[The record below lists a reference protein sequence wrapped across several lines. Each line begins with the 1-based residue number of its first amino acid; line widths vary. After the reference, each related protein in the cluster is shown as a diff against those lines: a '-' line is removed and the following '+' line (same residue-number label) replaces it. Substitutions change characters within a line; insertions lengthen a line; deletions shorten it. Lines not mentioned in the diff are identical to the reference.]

1 MRTALALLVLA
12 TAPSVLGCNHETPPA
27 STAAVAPPVTAAPAP
42 AEAKP
47 PAETAVT
54 KETAKENGLKP
65 DAQMQ
70 AVLDMLGTLGGKPLE
85 TLTAAEARKQ
95 PTPADAVKK
104 LLEKQGKKA
113 PMPTDLKVED
123 KTVQGA
129 TGKIPAR
136 FYTPTSVK
144 GPLPVLVYFHGGG
157 FVIADKDV
165 YDSAPRTLASAV
177 GCVVVSVDYRRAPEN
192 KFPAAHDDAFA
203 AYQWVVKNAAS
214 IGGDPKKIAIAG
226 ESAGGNLAASVS
238 IAARDKG
245 VQMPLHQL
253 LVYPIA
259 GDDMNTE
266 SYKDSENAKP
276 LNKVMMGW
284 FADQYFKAKTDAKD
298 PRVNILG
305 AKLQGLPKTTVILA
319 RIDPLRSDG
328 ELLTAKLREAGV
340 TVEQKTFEGVTHEF
354 FGMGAVV
361 DKAGQAVDMA
371 GKNLKMA
378 FGS

>member
-1 MRTALALLVLA
+1 MRTALALVVVLA
-12 TAPSVLGCNHETPPA
+12 ALGCKHETPP
-27 STAAVAPPVTAAPAP
+27 SNTAAVEPPVTAAPAP

-47 PAETAVT
+47 PVETA
-54 KETAKENGLKP
+54 TAKEDGLKP

-70 AVLDMLGTLGGKPLE
+70 AVLDMLGSLGGKPME

-104 LLEKQGKKA
+104 LLEKQGKKPA
-113 PMPTDLKVED
+113 MPGDLKVED

-129 TGKIPAR
+129 AGKIPAR
-136 FYTPTSVK
+136 FYTPTSAK
-144 GPLPVLVYFHGGG
+144 GSLPVLVYFHGGG

-214 IGGDPKKIAIAG
+214 IGGDPKKIAVAG

-238 IAARDKG
+238 LAARDKG
-245 VQMPLHQL
+245 VQLPIHQL

-276 LNKVMMGW
+276 LNKVMMAW

-305 AKLQGLPKTTVILA
+305 AKLKGLPPTTIILA

-328 ELLTAKLREAGV
+328 ELLAAKLREAGV

-361 DKAGQAVDMA
+361 DKAAEAVDMG
-371 GKNLKMA
+371 GKNLKKA
-378 FGS
+378 FGG